1 MREGE
6 RSRGGGGK
14 RNRRARR
21 RTYKRARHWWRRPR
35 RRQRR
40 SYNRTRS
47 RRARRRTASVAQHGR
62 QRARSPSFFFFF
74 KVVNN
79 RRRWRHVTAGALGS
93 PREARG
99 GRLTRTKPR
108 AHQKPYLLTHDA
120 PSGDYVIAAPRHSH
134 WDGHAVRPHKR
145 WSCWTSAL
153 QTRSNPSGTPGLLC
167 RGIPKDMLQL
177 SEDIDDTRSSSDSL
191 LFVNKDTPFR
201 F

>member
-1 MREGE
+1 MACHDPQGGMREGE

-62 QRARSPSFFFFF
+62 QRARSPSFSSFLGGQQSTALATC
-74 KVVNN
+74 NC
-79 RRRWRHVTAGALGS
+79 RRPGLAQGGS
-93 PREARG
+93 RRQTDQNQTQGTP
-99 GRLTRTKPR
+99 
-108 AHQKPYLLTHDA
+108 KPYLLTHDA
-120 PSGDYVIAAPRHSH
+120 PSGDCVIAAPRHPH
-134 WDGHAVRPHKR
+134 WDGHAVRLYIR

-153 QTRSNPSGTPGLLC
+153 QTR
-167 RGIPKDMLQL
+167 Q
-177 SEDIDDTRSSSDSL
+177 TRAVPPDSCAEV
-191 LFVNKDTPFR
+191 FPRTCCNSQKI
-201 F
+201 